1 MLASFGWLAGA
12 LAQIVAQRH
21 LDVLLVDDVNVHIR
35 CDVETIVVH
44 IAQSAL
50 HDAVNDN
57 PADNATSVEDLYN
70 AIANTTKN
78 PKVTGAFV
86 DLDGVKV
93 IVVRFLAQSNK
104 HCCNTCFVRKPQP
117 NIGVGK
123 ESVFVTGNGSVV
135 ERVAKRIAKQ
145 FKLKRHF

>member
-12 LAQIVAQRH
+12 LAQIVARRH

-35 CDVETIVVH
+35 GDVETIVVH

-50 HDAVNDN
+50 HDVVNDN
-57 PADNATSVEDLYN
+57 AEDNTTGVEDLYLTVG
-70 AIANTTKN
+70 NTTKS
-78 PKVTGAFV
+78 PIVTSAFV

-93 IVVRFLAQSNK
+93 IVVRFLAQGNK
-104 HCCNTCFVRKPQP
+104 HCCDTCFVRKPQP

-145 FKLKRHF
+145 FKRHC